1 MRRPGR
7 RSRCAWWLLSRL
19 AGLIHWIHKEGMDE
33 LYDLER
39 DPYEL
44 HNVIRD
50 RRYAAARKRLT
61 NELRKL
67 VTDAIGL

>member
-1 MRRPGR
+1 
-7 RSRCAWWLLSRL
+7 
-19 AGLIHWIHKEGMDE
+19 MDE

-50 RRYAAARKRLT
+50 RRYAAARTRLT

-67 VTDAIGL
+67 VTYAIGL